1 MEQIPF
7 EKIVVPLDGSKWAER
22 AIPHAEQIAR
32 GGGELILLH
41 IFKPAGSEFLGDSAL
56 AGQTSHIDE
65 ARSRAEQYVK
75 GVRSKIASHNIRV
88 RTHVVEGGD
97 AAQIVCNFVNSEDAD
112 VVVMP
117 AASHRKLVRFL
128 LGDVATRVAG
138 CANACLLLVRGNL
151 EAEWEEESQKVLDAR
166 ETEAAATPP
175 ESAALLEQLASLY
188 QAGILSADEFEAK
201 QAQLKQHI

>member
-56 AGQTSHIDE
+56 AGQTAHLDE

-75 GVRSKIASHNIRV
+75 GVRSKIASHNIAV
-88 RTHVVEGGD
+88 HTHVVEGSD

-117 AASHRKLVRFL
+117 AASHRKLVRLL
-128 LGDVATRVAG
+128 LGDVATKVAG

-166 ETEAAATPP
+166 ETDVESNAP
-175 ESAALLEQLASLY
+175 ELDVLLAQLTSLH
-188 QAGILSADEFEAK
+188 QAGVLSADEFEAK
-201 QAQLKQHI
+201 QAQLRTR